1 MPDVDVEVRVI
12 LCPDQSL
19 SCTADQAD
27 PTWPR
32 PEGVQLELQG
42 PTSPQSDPT
51 GLGGTTKIAGV
62 DAAEAYAV
70 AVITPGLAGWT
81 PHTPRVGSAE
91 LAGGVLDVV
100 LCPPGGRR
108 LVTAKVT
115 VGNPA
120 GSPSALSGETVKAR
134 NAGASST
141 LSIFPDGMIYALGSL
156 RSAAVEFEFSQVE
169 KVGQIFAPPVPRAQ
183 VRVPSPDDPTVYTP
197 VFCYTGTSTVAPW
210 SGISVEP
217 LIKGPSGKK
226 VPLAG
231 ALVTLATVGS
241 STSSDYPPP
250 VVAGLVADE
259 TEVRFANLDPGLYTI
274 TVETPPLWQ
283 GWPMKA
289 AKQESKPYFLSPGE
303 QHKEVFS
310 FEFTRADLSGSV
322 QAPGGKGLDQDV
334 SFEIFGAD
342 GLVTVTA
349 GTAPFTALVPS
360 RAPLNIRLAAK
371 SKPTVNGIP
380 LAMSPPEQLIASP
393 AQGITV
399 SLQYE
404 HGVQGQAVDEQD
416 NALPGTVI
424 IAYDEASPGTVA
436 GRAVAGTD
444 GSFTVGVKTAGT
456 YGVAFETKDGQPV
469 TLTSVSVNSVC
480 DMGKLVYRPVTAAA
494 QANGSSSPPGPA
506 GSASPGP
513 GQAGMSPPDSGAQ
526 GGGGGKG
533 NGSFALPREAFTD
546 LASYPVL
553 TEEIT
558 TTGVPAPVSGGTAGT
573 GAGYGPAVDQVI
585 RDVLGWRPSG
595 DVAGFQAALNGAFQ
609 LKEVQGHTEWT
620 WQQRGYAVQADMG
633 ALTGAQASIYARA
646 KSALDQITPLLTG
659 LTAINPAL
667 YPPQDL
673 EAIRT
678 IVSTELNEL
687 VTELALEG
695 GPRIQRVDEL
705 FGLLLGSHRS
715 RNPDRVNGQLGQL
728 RDRFGLTVDEVNTL
742 DEERMITNFRVIVD
756 QVMSLEAS
764 WQTDKKLFSRES
776 IASPDSRTS
785 FGTVLIWLSRS
796 LEAVCESVDDLTFA
810 MDSVFVDAAQR
821 QVIELRF
828 DHLSPEMTV
837 TSAGGPKPPG
847 EPPILLSDLLD
858 WVTRASRDEGPRII
872 QDAGKDGVVAFAPVL
887 ERLRFLIR
895 ATRDIIRDHHGL
907 PPGLRTPRVKRAF
920 DVLADQLKTAAELAV
935 SVRRQEPPTISA
947 AWVGTPSDAADG
959 NFFDQVSATSAT
971 PLPSGT
977 KVNIGLLGSGFRAD
991 TIALLQL
998 DGRPDLPEQQARVN
1012 TSQPSVASVEF
1023 AVPPQLHHAG
1033 RATWLVSVANRDGT
1047 HSNEVPVDIDLGP
1060 VSGRRS
1066 SR

>member
-1 MPDVDVEVRVI
+1 
-12 LCPDQSL
+12 
-19 SCTADQAD
+19 
-27 PTWPR
+27 
-32 PEGVQLELQG
+32 
-42 PTSPQSDPT
+42 
-51 GLGGTTKIAGV
+51 
-62 DAAEAYAV
+62 
-70 AVITPGLAGWT
+70 
-81 PHTPRVGSAE
+81 
-91 LAGGVLDVV
+91 
-100 LCPPGGRR
+100 
-108 LVTAKVT
+108 
-115 VGNPA
+115 
-120 GSPSALSGETVKAR
+120 
-134 NAGASST
+134 
-141 LSIFPDGMIYALGSL
+141 
-156 RSAAVEFEFSQVE
+156 
-169 KVGQIFAPPVPRAQ
+169 
-183 VRVPSPDDPTVYTP
+183 
-197 VFCYTGTSTVAPW
+197 
-210 SGISVEP
+210 
-217 LIKGPSGKK
+217 
-226 VPLAG
+226 
-231 ALVTLATVGS
+231 
-241 STSSDYPPP
+241 
-250 VVAGLVADE
+250 
-259 TEVRFANLDPGLYTI
+259 
-274 TVETPPLWQ
+274 
-283 GWPMKA
+283 
-289 AKQESKPYFLSPGE
+289 
-303 QHKEVFS
+303 
-310 FEFTRADLSGSV
+310 
-322 QAPGGKGLDQDV
+322 
-334 SFEIFGAD
+334 
-342 GLVTVTA
+342 
-349 GTAPFTALVPS
+349 
-360 RAPLNIRLAAK
+360 
-371 SKPTVNGIP
+371 
-380 LAMSPPEQLIASP
+380 
-393 AQGITV
+393 
-399 SLQYE
+399 
-404 HGVQGQAVDEQD
+404 
-416 NALPGTVI
+416 
-424 IAYDEASPGTVA
+424 
-436 GRAVAGTD
+436 
-444 GSFTVGVKTAGT
+444 
-456 YGVAFETKDGQPV
+456 
-469 TLTSVSVNSVC
+469 
-480 DMGKLVYRPVTAAA
+480 
-494 QANGSSSPPGPA
+494 
-506 GSASPGP
+506 
-513 GQAGMSPPDSGAQ
+513 MSPPDSGAQ

-828 DHLSPEMTV
+828 DHLGPEMTV
-837 TSAGGPKPPG
+837 TSTGGPKPPG

-947 AWVGTPSDAADG
+947 AWVGTAPDAADG
-959 NFFDQVSATSAT
+959 NLFDQVSATSAT